1 MSVVQTKVVKEIPT
15 LSEKDFDVFSE
26 DEDSD
31 EDSDGDSED
40 DVIHVNNMVVDYNIS
55 DSD

>member
-1 MSVVQTKVVKEIPT
+1 MSVVQTKVAKEIPT

-31 EDSDGDSED
+31 EDSDDSEN